1 MKIKMGLAIVS
12 LCGLLATAQEKELTV
27 KQVTEQLNHR
37 YDMIDDAVVQFEQH
51 VKFGFSNIEQN
62 FSGTLK
68 MKKPKHYR
76 IEAEHQTIVTDGITV
91 WAYSTANNQVLVDHY
106 KENSN
111 SISPEQFMLNLP
123 ANYYAS
129 ILGYEK
135 QSAGNIILLKL
146 VPKDDRSF
154 VKSVKISVEENS
166 WMLKKAELNRKMS
179 PGDLLLQYSKVYHV
193 RIGDRTLISEVPK
206 KVRDLDS
213 KLGLSLFPT
222 T

>member
-1 MKIKMGLAIVS
+1 MSMKNKFAAASVLFCVME
-12 LCGLLATAQEKELTV
+12 ATAQEKEWTV
-27 KQVTEQLNHR
+27 KQVTEQLHHR
-37 YDMIDDAVVQFEQH
+37 YEMIDDAVVQFEQH

-76 IEAEHQTIVTDGITV
+76 IESEHQTIVTDGTTV
-91 WAYSTANNQVLVDHY
+91 WAYSTANNQVIVDNY

-129 ILGYEK
+129 LLGIEK
-135 QSAGNIILLKL
+135 QSAGNVVLLKL

-154 VKSVKISVEENS
+154 VKSVKISVEENG
-166 WMLKKAELNRKMS
+166 WMVRKIVILDVNETETTYSVKDIKLNTNIKEKTFTFETPAGAEVV
-179 PGDLLLQYSKVYHV
+179 DL
-193 RIGDRTLISEVPK
+193 R
-206 KVRDLDS
+206 
-213 KLGLSLFPT
+213 
-222 T
+222 

>member
-1 MKIKMGLAIVS
+1 VLVFFCVIET
-12 LCGLLATAQEKELTV
+12 TAQEKELTV
-27 KQVTEQLNHR
+27 KQVTEQLHHR
-37 YDMIDDAVVQFEQH
+37 YEMIDDAIVQFEQH

-76 IEAEHQTIVTDGITV
+76 IESEHQTIVTDGTTV
-91 WAYSTANNQVLVDHY
+91 WAYSTANNQVIVDNY

-129 ILGYEK
+129 LLGIEK
-135 QSAGNIILLKL
+135 QSAGNVVLLKL

-154 VKSVKISVEENS
+154 VKSVKISVEENG
-166 WMLKKAELNRKMS
+166 WMVRKIVILDVNETETTYSVKDIKLNTNIKEKTFTFETPAGAEVV
-179 PGDLLLQYSKVYHV
+179 DL
-193 RIGDRTLISEVPK
+193 R
-206 KVRDLDS
+206 
-213 KLGLSLFPT
+213 
-222 T
+222 

>member
-1 MKIKMGLAIVS
+1 MNIKIIFTSALIFFCVS
-12 LCGLLATAQEKELTV
+12 AAVSQEKELTV
-27 KQVTEQLNHR
+27 KQVTEQLHHR
-37 YDMIDDAVVQFEQH
+37 YEMIDDAVVQFEQH

-76 IEAEHQTIVTDGITV
+76 IESEHQTIVTDGTTV
-91 WAYSTANNQVLVDHY
+91 WAYSTANNQVIVDNY

-129 ILGYEK
+129 LLGYEK
-135 QSAGNIILLKL
+135 QTAGNVVLLKL

-154 VKSVKISVEENS
+154 VKSVKISVEENG
-166 WMLKKAELNRKMS
+166 WMLRKIIILDVNETETTYTVKDIKLNTNIREKTFTFETPAGAEVV
-179 PGDLLLQYSKVYHV
+179 DL
-193 RIGDRTLISEVPK
+193 R
-206 KVRDLDS
+206 
-213 KLGLSLFPT
+213 
-222 T
+222 

>member
-1 MKIKMGLAIVS
+1 MSIKNIF
-12 LCGLLATAQEKELTV
+12 ATVLVLFCILDASAQEKEWTV
-27 KQVTEQLNHR
+27 KQVTEQLHHR
-37 YDMIDDAVVQFEQH
+37 YEMIDDAVVQFEQH

-76 IEAEHQTIVTDGITV
+76 IESEHQTIVTDGTTV
-91 WAYSTANNQVLVDHY
+91 WAYSTANNQVIVDNY

-129 ILGYEK
+129 LLGVEK
-135 QSAGNIILLKL
+135 QSAGNVVLLKL

-154 VKSVKISVEENS
+154 VKSVKISVEENG
-166 WMLKKAELNRKMS
+166 WMVRKIIILDVNETETIYSVKDFKLNTNIKEKTFTFETPAGAEVV
-179 PGDLLLQYSKVYHV
+179 DL
-193 RIGDRTLISEVPK
+193 R
-206 KVRDLDS
+206 
-213 KLGLSLFPT
+213 
-222 T
+222 